1 MWWGRRFQGGILIPV
16 YGSAL
21 QNPALGAKSGKREI
35 PPYVHESL
43 RREKRNRC
51 FVSESGEGS
60 AVPFPGRLFPL
71 SWDQRHTLKVDAEFH
86 LPFEIQANAVF
97 LYNSPR
103 PFTYYPT
110 RDGFTPLDTSRSFL
124 PNNARMFDV
133 AFENAK
139 LSRQFVVEST
149 RRYVVTVYLNV
160 RNLLNG
166 RNVRWT
172 DSNGRIGGELGDPSA
187 YYDPRRVHAGVRL
200 EL

>member
-1 MWWGRRFQGGILIPV
+1 V

-21 QNPALGAKSGKREI
+21 QNPALGAESGKREI

-97 LYNSPR
+97 LYSPPR
-103 PFTYYPT
+103 PMTCYPT
-110 RDGFTPLDTSRSFL
+110 INGFTHPDTSSPFL
-124 PNNARMFDV
+124 PSNTRMFDA